1 MTARPSCAPSARPR
15 RRAGGSRREVRE
27 LQELQRTLARSLGD
41 LRERLE
47 EHGLPRN
54 LHLPQLPAP
63 VRGRVHI
70 DTSGLPTVEW
80 ARGAGRP
87 GGASLRWR
95 RHGEPPEEKP
105 DLAPVTPGDER
116 NEGSS

>member
-1 MTARPSCAPSARPR
+1 
-15 RRAGGSRREVRE
+15 
-27 LQELQRTLARSLGD
+27 

-63 VRGRVHI
+63 VRSRVHI

-80 ARGAGRP
+80 ARGELVDRAVRLS
-87 GGASLRWR
+87 AWR
-95 RHGEPPEEKP
+95 RHGEPPGENP
-105 DLAPVTPGDER
+105 DLAPVIPGEER
-116 NEGSS
+116 NEGTS

>member
-1 MTARPSCAPSARPR
+1 
-15 RRAGGSRREVRE
+15 
-27 LQELQRTLARSLGD
+27 L
-41 LRERLE
+41 LE

-63 VRGRVHI
+63 VRSRVHI
-70 DTSGLPTVEW
+70 DTSGLPPVEW
-80 ARGAGRP
+80 ARAELADR
-87 GGASLRWR
+87 AVRLSAWR

-116 NEGSS
+116 NKGV